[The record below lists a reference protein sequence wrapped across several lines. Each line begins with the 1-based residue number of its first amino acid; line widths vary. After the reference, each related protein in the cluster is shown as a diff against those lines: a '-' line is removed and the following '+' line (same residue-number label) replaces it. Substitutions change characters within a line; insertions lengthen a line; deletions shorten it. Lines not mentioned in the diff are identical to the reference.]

1 MRSDWLFEP
10 ELQHIL
16 GALTTENRLACEI
29 SRATGLRIWDVLALT
44 REQAIQ
50 GRFTVQ
56 EQKTGKNRRVSLPKE
71 LQRRALLLA
80 GDVYVFPHR
89 YTGKRHRTRQ
99 AVYKDLKRAARL
111 FRCRE
116 NITPHSLRKGFAVAQ
131 FHNTGDM
138 KRVQH
143 LLNHSDEAVT
153 MLYAMAD
160 EITQRKYTRRA
171 RHGKKNPH

>member
-1 MRSDWLFEP
+1 MRSDWVFER

-16 GALTTENRLACEI
+16 AALMPANRLACEI
-29 SRATGLRIWDVLALT
+29 SRATGLRIGDVLSIT
-44 REQAIQ
+44 RAQAIA

-56 EQKTGKNRRVSLPKE
+56 EQKTGKNRRVYLPKD
-71 LQRRALLLA
+71 LQRRALLQA
-80 GDVYVFPHR
+80 GDVYVFSHR

-111 FRCRE
+111 FRCVE

-131 FHNTGDM
+131 FRHCGDM
-138 KRVQH
+138 KRVQR
-143 LLNHSDEAVT
+143 LLNHTDEVVT

-160 EITQRKYTRRA
+160 EITRRKYQGRGN
-171 RHGKKNPH
+171 HGQ